1 MNSDNTQSQ
10 PVVKDKKVTKPKYT
24 GRDNYY
30 FDESG
35 DYENHYAECDVCD
48 RSVFKRTL
56 VNGLCEM
63 CDEKVINKKLLN
75 KRLLNKRLLNKKK
88 DKHKKEKEVELK

>member
-1 MNSDNTQSQ
+1 MNS
-10 PVVKDKKVTKPKYT
+10 KEKKVTKPKYT

-35 DYENHYAECDVCD
+35 DEDHHRTECDVCD

-56 VNGLCEM
+56 VNGLCEI
-63 CDEKVINKKLLN
+63 CDEKVINKKKNYLHSKN
-75 KRLLNKRLLNKKK
+75 KDKN
-88 DKHKKEKEVELK
+88 KHKKETELK

>member
-1 MNSDNTQSQ
+1 MNSEFIVSNI
-10 PVVKDKKVTKPKYT
+10 KEKKVTKPKYT

-63 CDEKVINKKLLN
+63 CDEKVINKYLN
-75 KRLLNKRLLNKKK
+75 YLHSKKK
-88 DKHKKEKEVELK
+88 INIKKKKK

>member
-1 MNSDNTQSQ
+1 MNSESNAHT
-10 PVVKDKKVTKPKYT
+10 VKVKKVTPKYT

-35 DYENHYAECDVCD
+35 DYEHHYAECDVCD

-56 VNGLCEM
+56 VDGLCEM
-63 CDEKVINKKLLN
+63 CDEKSQMKKKCSKKIIINKT
-75 KRLLNKRLLNKKK
+75 
-88 DKHKKEKEVELK
+88 

>member
-63 CDEKVINKKLLN
+63 CDEKVINKKLNYLHSKN
-75 KRLLNKRLLNKKK
+75 KH
-88 DKHKKEKEVELK
+88 KHKKEAELK

>member
-1 MNSDNTQSQ
+1 MNSEKAHT
-10 PVVKDKKVTKPKYT
+10 VKDKKVTKPKYT

-35 DYENHYAECDVCD
+35 DYKHHYADCDICD

-56 VNGLCEM
+56 VDGLCEM
-63 CDEKVINKKLLN
+63 CDEK
-75 KRLLNKRLLNKKK
+75 R
-88 DKHKKEKEVELK
+88 ELKKNISKKNKN

>member
-1 MNSDNTQSQ
+1 MNLEVIVSNI
-10 PVVKDKKVTKPKYT
+10 KEKKVTKPKYT

-35 DYENHYAECDVCD
+35 DYVHHRTECDVCD

-56 VNGLCEM
+56 VHGLCEM
-63 CDEKVINKKLLN
+63 CDEKVINKKLNYLHSKN
-75 KRLLNKRLLNKKK
+75 K
-88 DKHKKEKEVELK
+88 DKHKTEAELK